1 MEGKKLSSL
10 LSKLRQPLHITYISK
25 YILKE
30 DLETTQKELD
40 DLVEEGLII
49 KYLYSYVN
57 GEKNGWMSILGFK
70 VGWTKE
76 PLFSVRHGYTK
87 SIKIKDY
94 YFTLK

>member
-1 MEGKKLSSL
+1 
-10 LSKLRQPLHITYISK
+10 
-25 YILKE
+25 LKFGE
-30 DLETTQKELD
+30 
-40 DLVEEGLII
+40 

>member
-10 LSKLRQPLHITYISK
+10 LSKLREPLHISYISK

-49 KYLYSYVN
+49 ESPLSSKYYV
-57 GEKNGWMSILGFK
+57 
-70 VGWTKE
+70 
-76 PLFSVRHGYTK
+76 
-87 SIKIKDY
+87 IKIIS
-94 YFTLK
+94 TQE